1 MQFASLQLRLLVK
14 PLQYL
19 AGLISLGMVLLVSS
33 WAGLDSWQLPAN
45 PVLSQCGIGASPTVK
60 SVAILTPTLRRG
72 QALFIKN
79 CQLCHELTTAKLV
92 GPGLLGV
99 SGRVPDSTWLM
110 RWIRDPAVML
120 KSGDVYATQ
129 LVKAYTPV
137 IMPGFPTLKE
147 IELKAII
154 AYIDSYPVSEVD
166 GME

>member
-1 MQFASLQLRLLVK
+1 MQFSSSQLHLLIR
-14 PLQYL
+14 PLQCL
-19 AGLISLGMVLLVSS
+19 AGLISLGVVLLASS
-33 WAGLDSWQLPAN
+33 WAGLDSWQQPAN
-45 PVLSQCGIGASPTVK
+45 PVQSQCGIAANPKVK
-60 SVAILTPTLRRG
+60 SVAILTPTLRSG
-72 QALFIKN
+72 QALFTKN

-110 RWIRDPAVML
+110 SWIKNPAGML
-120 KSGDVYATQ
+120 ESGDVYATQ

-137 IMPGFPTLKE
+137 IMPGFSTLKE

>member
-1 MQFASLQLRLLVK
+1 MPFASLQLHRLIR

-19 AGLISLGMVLLVSS
+19 AGLISLGVVLLVSS
-33 WAGLDSWQLPAN
+33 WAWLDSWQQPVN
-45 PVLSQCGIGASPTVK
+45 PVQSQCGSGVTPTVK
-60 SVAILTPTLRRG
+60 SVAIWTPTLRRG
-72 QALFIKN
+72 QALFTKN

-99 SGRVPDSTWLM
+99 SGRVPDSAWLI
-110 RWIRDPAVML
+110 RWIKSPAGML
-120 KSGDVYATQ
+120 QSGDVYAIQ

-137 IMPGFPTLKE
+137 IMPSFPTLKE